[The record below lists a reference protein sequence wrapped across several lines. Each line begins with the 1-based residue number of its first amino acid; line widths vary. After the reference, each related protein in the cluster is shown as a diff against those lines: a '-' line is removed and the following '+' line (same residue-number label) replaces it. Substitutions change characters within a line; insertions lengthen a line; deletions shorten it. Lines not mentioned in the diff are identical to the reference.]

1 MKIILQEKVSNLGGI
16 GDTVDVKPGFARNF
30 LIPNGKAVRATEE
43 NIALVAAKRAE
54 LEKAAADKLTRAHER
69 AEVLATTNVTIE
81 ANAGEEGKLFGS
93 ISNRDIADA
102 ITAEGHAVD
111 KKEVQLPEGP
121 IRTTGEF
128 DITLLLHSEVSA
140 TVKVTVVP
148 EDAQTA

>member
-54 LEKAAADKLTRAHER
+54 LEKAAADKLKRAHER

-102 ITAEGHAVD
+102 ITAAGHTVD